1 MFYLHLLTGLISST
15 KYWRVAKNLLPVLKV
30 SSHEE
35 TETLTNG
42 NSGKRK
48 VGFSDIMKN

>member
-1 MFYLHLLTGLISST
+1 MFYLHLLTELISST

-35 TETLTNG
+35 TEILTNG
-42 NSGKRK
+42 NSGKK
-48 VGFSDIMKN
+48 KGWIF